1 MAVVISEPED
11 KEYKYRYTIRI
22 ESVIENVN
30 AKYKLS
36 DNNILSNDNI
46 YNENTENTYK
56 GIKLILDVKLKN
68 QKYIPKFGDKIILNG
83 NVQIPNTS
91 RNYKG
96 FDYRQYLKTKKIYG
110 IIGVEHIN
118 KIGEEMCLYKEF

>member
-68 QKYIPKFGDKIILNG
+68 QKYIHK
-83 NVQIPNTS
+83 VWRQ
-91 RNYKG
+91 NYIEWKCT
-96 FDYRQYLKTKKIYG
+96 DSKYI
-110 IIGVEHIN
+110 
-118 KIGEEMCLYKEF
+118 